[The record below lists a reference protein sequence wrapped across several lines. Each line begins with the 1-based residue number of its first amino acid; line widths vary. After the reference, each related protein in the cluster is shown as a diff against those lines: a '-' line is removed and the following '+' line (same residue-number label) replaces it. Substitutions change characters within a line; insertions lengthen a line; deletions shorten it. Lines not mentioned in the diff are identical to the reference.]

1 MFSCAFHIIKT
12 AFELVFCKI
21 SKFFTGSIDWNRLL
35 TNRKCPVP
43 KPKLYAWFD
52 WSKIP
57 SFPIRSIPDSSW
69 PIKIW
74 IFQILKAFDKLVFVL
89 SHHFSSTPLNP
100 SYNIIFFFFFCL
112 FPSQSFKVFFYII
125 GTTLLLFFFLIIYQI
140 TS

>member
-1 MFSCAFHIIKT
+1 MCSCAFHIIKT

-74 IFQILKAFDKLVFVL
+74 IFQILKAFDRYVFVL
-89 SHHFSSTPLNP
+89 SHHFSSTPLD
-100 SYNIIFFFFFCL
+100 SFLVKIFFFLSQNFKGFLLQLQVRPFYPSYPSFL
-112 FPSQSFKVFFYII
+112 FIF
-125 GTTLLLFFFLIIYQI
+125 IYLY
-140 TS
+140 